1 MDGKLL
7 LQLLLPSRRT
17 LVRAVILFIVALGI
31 VIGSSRLL
39 YRHLVANELHDKAEL
54 ISRRLEGVAA
64 RLLLQLHGLAYS
76 SDFLDYFFNAEGE
89 LTDGDFKLDTVK
101 KASLLYD
108 NQLPVGHL
116 FWVSD
121 ADMRYYEDN
130 MFRRVLAPDAGT
142 DDWYEAVDRASY
154 YLLTQE
160 FAADIK
166 GVGHSYFRISVPVY
180 QSDGKK
186 AGVLGAMVSMEE
198 LGAVLKPAA
207 EDKKD
212 LLFMRGVGGQ
222 LLSLAP
228 SSSGGM
234 VFSVLTELYDSL
246 RFLPQTPDRIIW
258 GKSGYGHY
266 ALAPVSRDWSLVILT
281 PASVGLYVL
290 CFAFMFFML
299 SFLTAV
305 VLNVLQ
311 TRRYIAENKII
322 SAQKREIEIL
332 NENQSTYFSSMSH
345 EIRTPINTIIGL
357 DEMILREDISDE
369 VAEDAQDIAAA
380 GNILLSLINDILD
393 MSKLESGKMEVV
405 TAVYDSGAMLSDVV
419 NMIWVKAKEKGLD
432 FQVDITPELPASLIG
447 DEVRIKQ
454 VLLNLLNNAIKYT
467 KEGAVIFSVRSER
480 RSEGEVFITYTVEDT
495 GIGIKKDSIPYLFDA
510 FKRVDMQ
517 QNHMIEGTGLGL
529 SIVKQ
534 LVELMGGTIEVR
546 SIYLKGSTFT
556 VTLKQELAGEERIGQ
571 LNLRTRNSKRDRV
584 AYQQSFEAPSA
595 RILIVDD
602 NEMNLTVEQKLL
614 RGTKVQVDTA
624 TSGRKALAMTQ
635 SVPYN
640 AILLDHLM
648 PEMDGITCL
657 HEIRRQPGGLNRTT
671 PAIALTA
678 NAGSKNQALYEQE
691 GFDGYLSK
699 PVSGI
704 QLERTLLAVLPE
716 ELVAFHEDSVDLR
729 DSSVIRLSSSK
740 KLPLVITTDNV
751 CDLPLQLL
759 RSYGIPV
766 LPGKVITNEGSFLC
780 DLEIDTQA
788 VLSYMQDPE
797 NTVRSDEPGVTEYE
811 EFFSRQLQGAQAII
825 HITMSDLIGKAFANA
840 SEAAKSFDN
849 ITVVDSG
856 LVSSGMG
863 LLILLACQYA
873 KENPSVQL
881 VLDKIEESRKY
892 FSTSF
897 IVSSLEYLERNGRM
911 PHLVRNICQT
921 LGVHPVLGFRNGMML
936 IRRVEFGSTEEA
948 RMKYLK
954 SVFRNR
960 AAIDD
965 SILFIT
971 YAGLPFSELE
981 ALKKQALALVPFK
994 QVYYQQASPAIA
1006 CNCGPGSVGFLF
1018 RKRG

>member
-1 MDGKLL
+1 MEGNRNRL
-7 LQLLLPSRRT
+7 LQLLLPDRRII
-17 LVRAVILFIVALGI
+17 VRAAIGGILGI
-31 VIGSSRLL
+31 VAVLGSSQLL
-39 YRHLVANELHDKAEL
+39 YRHLIARALHGKAEL
-54 ISRRLEGVAA
+54 ITRRLEGVAS
-64 RLLLQLHGLAYS
+64 RLLLKLQGLAYS
-76 SDFLDYFFNAEGE
+76 SDFQDYFLNTEGE
-89 LTDGDFKLDTVK
+89 FQLDTIK

-108 NQLPVGHL
+108 NQLPVGKL

-121 ADMRYYEDN
+121 SDLRYYEETK
-130 MFRRVLAPDAGT
+130 FRRVLSPASGT
-142 DDWYEAVDRASY
+142 DRWYDEVNADSY

-160 FAADIK
+160 LEADLD
-166 GVGHSYFRISVPVY
+166 GVGHSFFRVSVPVY
-180 QSDGKK
+180 RSDGKK
-186 AGVLGAMVSMEE
+186 AGVVGAMVSLEE
-198 LGAVLKPAA
+198 LGAVLKTASD
-207 EDKKD
+207 DKKD
-212 LLFMRGVGGQ
+212 LLFLRSSGGQ
-222 LLSLAP
+222 LLSLDPAAA
-228 SSSGGM
+228 SIKL
-234 VFSVLTELYDSL
+234 FALLTDLYDSL
-246 RFLPQTPDRIIW
+246 RSLPAEKGSFML
-258 GKSGYGHY
+258 GKCDYGSY
-266 ALAPVSRDWSLVILT
+266 ALAAVTADWSLVLLS
-281 PASVGLYVL
+281 PVSGGLYAL

-299 SFLTAV
+299 CFLSAV

-311 TRRYIAENKII
+311 TRRYIAENRII

-332 NENQSTYFSSMSH
+332 NENQSSFFSSMSH

-405 TAVYDSGAMLSDVV
+405 NAAYDSGAMLSDIV

-432 FQVDITPELPASLIG
+432 FQVDITPDLPASLIG

-454 VLLNLLNNAIKYT
+454 VLLNLLNNAVKYT
-467 KEGAVIFSVRSER
+467 KEGAIVFSVRCER
-480 RSEGEVFITYTVEDT
+480 RGEGEAVISYAVEDT

-534 LVELMGGTIEVR
+534 LVELMGGTIDVR

-556 VTLKQELAGEERIGQ
+556 VTLRQEIVSGEGVGE

-614 RGTKVQVDTA
+614 RGTKLQVDTA

-635 SVPYN
+635 SVRYN

-678 NAGSKNQALYEQE
+678 NAGSKNQAIYEQE

-704 QLERTLLAVLPE
+704 QLERSLLAVLPE
-716 ELVAFHEDSVDLR
+716 ELVAFHDDSIDLR
-729 DSSVIRLSSSK
+729 NSSVIRLSSSK
-740 KLPLVITTDNV
+740 KIPLVITTDNV

-766 LPGKVITNEGSFLC
+766 LSGKVITNEGSFLC

-788 VLSYMQDPE
+788 VLSYMQDPD
-797 NTVRSDEPGVTEYE
+797 NTVRSDEPEVSEYE

-825 HITMSDLIGKAFANA
+825 HITMSDLLGKAYEHAT
-840 SEAAKSFDN
+840 EAAKSFDN

-863 LLILLACQYA
+863 LMILFACQYA

-881 VLDKIEESRKY
+881 VLDKIEESRRL

-911 PHLVRNICQT
+911 PHLVKNICQA
-921 LGVHPVLGFRNGMML
+921 LDAHPVLGFYKGMML
-936 IRRVEFGSTEEA
+936 IRRIEFGSTGEA
-948 RMKYLK
+948 RVKYLK
-954 SVFRNR
+954 SLFRNR

-965 SILFIT
+965 SILIIT

-981 ALKKQALALVPFK
+981 SLKKQALALVPFK